1 MSIRSKLVTDPP
13 GRALFFF
20 ALPMIL
26 GNLFQQFY
34 NMADSIIVGQLVGE
48 DALAAVGAS
57 YSFTTVFIMFAI
69 GGGIGA
75 SVLTSRY
82 AGAEEYRDMKSAIY
96 TFLIAFAVLS
106 TGLAILGLV
115 INPTVLRL
123 LQTPSNIMDDAVLYL
138 QIYFLGL
145 PFTFMYN
152 ILSSNFNAL
161 GKSIIPLIF
170 LIFSSLLNIVLDIW
184 MVGPLGMGVA
194 GAALATVIAQGVS
207 MVISLICLLLLL
219 KKYQTTEPVPRFRRD
234 LLKIGTKLAIPSIV
248 QQSIVSIGMLLT
260 QSAVNLFGSSAL
272 AGFSAGTRLES
283 LFIVPMISTGNAV
296 STFTAQ
302 NLGAGQPER
311 VQLGLKKAH
320 LQIAAYGVALA
331 AICLLFRDPIVS
343 AFLDSDTSPFAFQVA
358 SQYFLTI
365 GLTCSLIGL
374 KAITDSVL
382 RGAGDMRVYMIASLI
397 NLSIR
402 VSVAHLCSPRWGI
415 QLIWL
420 AVPVGWAVN
429 WLIALWRY
437 RSGKW
442 KKIVL

>member
-1 MSIRSKLVTDPP
+1 MPSRRSPP
-13 GRALFFF
+13 RTWA
-20 ALPMIL
+20 P
-26 GNLFQQFY
+26 
-34 NMADSIIVGQLVGE
+34 
-48 DALAAVGAS
+48 
-57 YSFTTVFIMFAI
+57 
-69 GGGIGA
+69 
-75 SVLTSRY
+75 
-82 AGAEEYRDMKSAIY
+82 
-96 TFLIAFAVLS
+96 
-106 TGLAILGLV
+106 
-115 INPTVLRL
+115 
-123 LQTPSNIMDDAVLYL
+123 
-138 QIYFLGL
+138 
-145 PFTFMYN
+145 
-152 ILSSNFNAL
+152 
-161 GKSIIPLIF
+161 
-170 LIFSSLLNIVLDIW
+170 
-184 MVGPLGMGVA
+184 
-194 GAALATVIAQGVS
+194 
-207 MVISLICLLLLL
+207 
-219 KKYQTTEPVPRFRRD
+219 
-234 LLKIGTKLAIPSIV
+234 
-248 QQSIVSIGMLLT
+248 
-260 QSAVNLFGSSAL
+260 
-272 AGFSAGTRLES
+272 
-283 LFIVPMISTGNAV
+283 
-296 STFTAQ
+296 
-302 NLGAGQPER
+302 GQPER

-442 KKIVL
+442 KKIAL